1 MGAKSLVQ
9 PVTKLY
15 DEDFVVWA
23 SETARLLREGR
34 FEEIDVENLVEEVE
48 AMAGR
53 DQREVSNR
61 LRVILQHLLK
71 WQFQARKR
79 SGSWHATIITQR
91 AELEGLLEQSPSLR
105 RSVPAAIAQV
115 YAGAVKAAGAES
127 GLAPG
132 VFPRKC
138 PYSPE
143 QILDEEFLPE
153 R

>member
-53 DQREVSNR
+53 DQREV
-61 LRVILQHLLK
+61 
-71 WQFQARKR
+71 
-79 SGSWHATIITQR
+79 
-91 AELEGLLEQSPSLR
+91 
-105 RSVPAAIAQV
+105 
-115 YAGAVKAAGAES
+115 
-127 GLAPG
+127 
-132 VFPRKC
+132 
-138 PYSPE
+138 
-143 QILDEEFLPE
+143 
-153 R
+153 